1 MPCKGTARSEK
12 HYQRKQLLGNDLQ
25 RGQNRDKSGT
35 RVEHS
40 RLKVKS
46 VGNHTRH
53 GDAKAMFTLF
63 QKLGFTAANE
73 TETVKPEVSLPV
85 VRVPQSYVEP
95 VKAPA
100 EAQSYNCLNDVFSE
114 LLDDQVS
121 YALSKW

>member
-1 MPCKGTARSEK
+1 
-12 HYQRKQLLGNDLQ
+12 
-25 RGQNRDKSGT
+25 
-35 RVEHS
+35 
-40 RLKVKS
+40 
-46 VGNHTRH
+46 
-53 GDAKAMFTLF
+53 MFTIF

-73 TETVKPEVSLPV
+73 TETVKPETSLPV

-100 EAQSYNCLNDVFSE
+100 EAQSYNSLNDVFGE